1 MGKETARE
9 RLMKSI
15 QESAVV
21 DVILMHRKVVHFPQG
36 LGGFEAIKDFVL
48 VAKDHEAP
56 LFWLESKE
64 HEDLAFILLDPY
76 LVNPDYK
83 PEFDSEDLE
92 EIGIDEAEDLIVL
105 CIAHIKNKVVKNL
118 TLNLAAPL
126 AINLRTGLGKQVFI
140 KNSSDYSVEERIWP
154 DQKDSA

>member
-1 MGKETARE
+1 
-9 RLMKSI
+9 MKSI

-21 DVILMHRKVVHFPQG
+21 EMIMLHRKAVQFPHG
-36 LGGFEAIKDFVL
+36 LGGFESVKDFVL

-64 HEDLAFILLDPY
+64 HDDLAFILLDPF
-76 LVNPDYK
+76 LVNPNYE
-83 PEFDSEDLE
+83 PEFDSEDLD
-92 EIGIDEAEDLIVL
+92 EIGSEDGEDLIVL

-126 AINLRTGLGKQVFI
+126 VINLRTGMGKQVFI
-140 KNSSDYSVEERIWP
+140 KNNDDYSVEERIWP
-154 DQKDSA
+154 EQKFSA